1 MVASGV
7 HEQLQ
12 EWAEAGLLSP
22 AQAATIDAY
31 ETRRDVDRAHPLPRW
46 VEPVSYL
53 GVTLVALALL
63 LFGIQVW
70 DQLSAWGHVGLTAFI
85 TVVLLLAGRA
95 LGRAREP
102 AARRA
107 GAVAWLVATAAG
119 AAAAGLTAYELLD
132 LDDDTALM
140 LTSAVAVAVAASL
153 YAAARTSLQQVGLAA
168 SLVLAVSSVAD
179 VLPIDP
185 APWSIGLVLFLLGA
199 VWMLLTRAGL
209 LLPSVTGW
217 TIGGLFTLAIG
228 LGTTDGAV
236 AVWAALGIGVGLGLV
251 YLSTVLET
259 RLLLAVG
266 VIGLVVWIPTTV
278 VVLFEGSV
286 VVPIAILLTGLVT
299 LVVVVV
305 AVRAGQGRERVDA

>member
-1 MVASGV
+1 MIASGV

-12 EWAEAGLLSP
+12 EWTEAGLLSP

-31 ETRRDVDRAHPLPRW
+31 EKRRDADRARPLPRW

-119 AAAAGLTAYELLD
+119 AAAAGLTTYELLD
-132 LDDDTALM
+132 LDDDTALV

-168 SLVLAVSSVAD
+168 SIVLAVSSVAE

-199 VWMLLTRAGL
+199 VWMLLTRAGV

-217 TIGGLFTLAIG
+217 VIGGLFTLAIG
-228 LGTTDGAV
+228 LGTTDGAT

-305 AVRAGQGRERVDA
+305 AVRAGQGRERLDA